1 MAKQE
6 ISAVQ
11 IQMAAAAGVE
21 LLKVEDL
28 PVPLKVAKSGALGI
42 LEGMLGALV
51 SGEVVLANPE
61 PAENITG
68 GPEVPPIAPVETPEA
83 PAAEEGSE

>member
-28 PVPLKVAKSGALGI
+28 
-42 LEGMLGALV
+42 
-51 SGEVVLANPE
+51 VLANPE

>member
-42 LEGMLGALV
+42 LEGMLQALA

-68 GPEVPPIAPVETPEA
+68 GPEVPPMAPVETPDA
-83 PAAEEGSE
+83 PPAEEGNE

>member
-28 PVPLKVAKSGALGI
+28 
-42 LEGMLGALV
+42 
-51 SGEVVLANPE
+51 LANPE

>member
-28 PVPLKVAKSGALGI
+28 RWFWQIRNLLKI
-42 LEGMLGALV
+42 LR
-51 SGEVVLANPE
+51 EVRKFRL
-61 PAENITG
+61 
-68 GPEVPPIAPVETPEA
+68 
-83 PAAEEGSE
+83 